1 MKLQRKLLA
10 LYSGTNFGY
19 YLLADGTTMVVSI
32 REGVTQGCNFGTL
45 LFNLRLGYAMLV
57 LKPLQEEFKGKP
69 VVAICIHDDS
79 AHLGEPNLVCRMMT
93 SLKDLLRTMELS
105 RENLALKYGLGEAKK
120 QLYQSKRTRDQSSI
134 DSDVDV
140 IRLRHEGTQILPA
153 GVNRKLEFEVPEIRR
168 NHSR

>member
-1 MKLQRKLLA
+1 
-10 LYSGTNFGY
+10 
-19 YLLADGTTMVVSI
+19 
-32 REGVTQGCNFGTL
+32 
-45 LFNLRLGYAMLV
+45 MLV
-57 LKPLQEEFKGKP
+57 LKPLQEEFKEKP

-93 SLKDLLRTMELS
+93 SLRTMELS

-153 GVNRKLEFEVPEIRR
+153 GVNRKFLKFAGITLGDPDEVSEAL
-168 NHSR
+168 S